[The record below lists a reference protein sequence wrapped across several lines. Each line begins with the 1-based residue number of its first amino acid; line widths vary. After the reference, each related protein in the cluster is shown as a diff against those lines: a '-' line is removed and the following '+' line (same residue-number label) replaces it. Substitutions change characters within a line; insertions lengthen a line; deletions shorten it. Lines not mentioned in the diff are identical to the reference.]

1 MTTKFK
7 QVNPRTIPDESNDCA
22 VRAMAVALDKA
33 YEDVHKVCG
42 MAGRPPRKGMTVSEI
57 EKAVHMSTRNP
68 DSKFT
73 WMTKHARPTF
83 AQFANSNPTG
93 RFIVVRKGHAV
104 ALIDGVWYDAV
115 KSGCGARARVMSFCK
130 VG

>member
-1 MTTKFK
+1 
-7 QVNPRTIPDESNDCA
+7 
-22 VRAMAVALDKA
+22 MAVALDKA